1 MISYETI
8 VQQIEKHAIQAKQ
21 TRDEQQIREQLS
33 AIRALCNVVLDEGKP
48 VAKPSVAA
56 PHVHNIQ
63 TTSMMISQPLVTS
76 SQKLEEEDANGES
89 LFDF

>member
-21 TRDEQQIREQLS
+21 TRDEQQIREHLS
-33 AIRALCNVVLDEGKP
+33 AIRALCEVVLDDGKP
-48 VAKPSVAA
+48 VAKLPLATPS
-56 PHVHNIQ
+56 VHNIQ
-63 TTSMMISQPLVTS
+63 TTSMMISQPLVAS
-76 SQKLEEEDANGES
+76 SQKIEEEDANGES

>member
-8 VQQIEKHAIQAKQ
+8 VKQIEKHAIQVKQ

-33 AIRALCNVVLDEGKP
+33 AIRALCEVVLDDGQP

-56 PHVHNIQ
+56 ATVHNIQ
-63 TTSMMISQPLVTS
+63 QSSMMISQPLVTA

-89 LFDF
+89 FFDF

>member
-8 VQQIEKHAIQAKQ
+8 VKQIEKHAIQAKQ

-48 VAKPSVAA
+48 LVAA
-56 PHVHNIQ
+56 PSVHNIQ

>member
-8 VQQIEKHAIQAKQ
+8 VKQIEKHAIQAKQ
-21 TRDEQQIREQLS
+21 TRDEQQIREQLA
-33 AIRALCNVVLDEGKP
+33 AIRALCEVVLDDGKP
-48 VAKPSVAA
+48 ILKPSVVA
-56 PHVHNIQ
+56 PSVHNIQ

-76 SQKLEEEDANGES
+76 SQRVEEEDANGES